1 MCGECICGIA
11 NILQSC
17 FFTRIMCIERKHVF
31 SLPVFLN
38 PGPRTGICS
47 PLRSIDF
54 QEPFNY
60 KVKFFKKKNHLL
72 ILLLYFFFIDWI
84 GDWTH
89 TRPWNSV
96 VLSCV
101 PEDELCPFFLQKSPG
116 TNEWAPKQLPQWLW
130 QRGRLLALHL
140 YLQCKCLSKAA
151 WGVLNCYLLILITI
165 IICY

>member
-60 KVKFFKKKNHLL
+60 KVKFFKKKKHLL
-72 ILLLYFFFIDWI
+72 ILLLYFFFLLTELGI
-84 GDWTH
+84 GHIQGHGIVWCWAVSLKMSCAPFSYRNH
-89 TRPWNSV
+89 QEPMNEPQNSCP
-96 VLSCV
+96 SDFGK
-101 PEDELCPFFLQKSPG
+101 EGGFWLCIYICNVSVCQKQHEVFLIVIY
-116 TNEWAPKQLPQWLW
+116 W
-130 QRGRLLALHL
+130 
-140 YLQCKCLSKAA
+140 Y
-151 WGVLNCYLLILITI
+151 
-165 IICY
+165 